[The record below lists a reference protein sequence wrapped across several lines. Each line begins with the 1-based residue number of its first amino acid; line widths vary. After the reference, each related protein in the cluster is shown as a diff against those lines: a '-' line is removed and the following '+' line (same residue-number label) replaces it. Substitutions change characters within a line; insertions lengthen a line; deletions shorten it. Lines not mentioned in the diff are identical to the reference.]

1 MFGIR
6 RGDPVPPPPAFPPGS
21 ATASLVSQLTS
32 LLDASCPEWRSA
44 AAEYA
49 EQCTNIHVSDYDRRS
64 VPYRKDDRR
73 NIVGWVESN
82 PEALLLLALKV
93 NAGAE
98 NADRSA
104 VVSALTSVAGLTQ
117 PHLRLVLQARPEWS
131 ETQLVRWESFARED
145 VGFGRGPGRGHAS
158 LLEPRAMSLSD
169 QLRTN
174 LRTIVSTV
182 ADHDLATGAAGPL
195 APSRV
200 DLVSGVAEA
209 VVLLSA
215 ERVLSKAAAG
225 PLDDVTRDKLEAS
238 REVLSGR
245 IAEAVE
251 GLRAAVERHRELQGE
266 FLRLRRAADT
276 EHAESLRDPAAAEAV
291 ARVSAILEESPVP
304 APRVRIGPV
313 PSREALEH

>member
-6 RGDPVPPPPAFPPGS
+6 RGDPVPPPPACPPGS
-21 ATASLVSQLTS
+21 ATASLASQLAS

-49 EQCTNIHVSDYDRRS
+49 EQCTNIHISDYDRRS

-98 NADRSA
+98 NADRPA
-104 VVSALTSVAGLTQ
+104 VVAALTSVAGLTQ
-117 PHLRLVLQARPEWS
+117 PHLRLVRQAGPEWS
-131 ETQLVRWESFARED
+131 ETQLVRWEAWED
-145 VGFGRGPGRGHAS
+145 VASGLGPGRGHAS

-182 ADHDLATGAAGPL
+182 AAHDLATGAAGPL

-215 ERVLSKAAAG
+215 EQVLSKVAAG

-266 FLRLRRAADT
+266 FSRLRRAADT

-291 ARVSAILEESPVP
+291 ARVSAILEEPPVP
-304 APRVRIGPV
+304 ATRVRIGPV